1 MLQEIIRLHDEA
13 VSALVDQIGKKK
25 EITFK
30 SPTGSGKTYMMAD
43 FMNRILGQHS
53 NVVFLVSSLSKSNL
67 AEQNYNKFCEYMT
80 QGEFTCLKPYLISS
94 EISGEESLFV
104 PTDYNVYVLPRD
116 LYKKGGRLMQGAMD
130 NFLQTITGN
139 LFGNGLNKQVYLIK
153 DECHI
158 ATNNLD
164 SLSASFFSKVMN
176 FSATPNLSRGQHPDV
191 EITEEE
197 AVNAKLIKE
206 VEWIE
211 DERDV
216 SDAINKFEEIKD
228 DYRNK
233 LGVNP
238 CLIIQISN
246 KDKAEQEL
254 EHIYSVL
261 NKAEHQDLKWMLI
274 VDKDKD
280 CNTNDV
286 FKAKKMPV
294 SRWKDYAKEKDSTI
308 DIIIFKMVIT
318 EGWDIPR
325 ACMLYQVRDSQSK
338 QLDEQVVGRVRR
350 NPRLLDFEKL
360 TPDAQELAMKAWV
373 WGVKEKDKQKI
384 YVASLFEEPS
394 DITGK
399 IRIRTTKLKTLS
411 KKPGFDIKVFM
422 NECSDDNRYSDI
434 FSLYRKF
441 KKAEP
446 EVQSLAFEY
455 ADKPCKWLKF
465 TENLDKVAKESNK
478 YICDYSKSMELSKE
492 ESGKVKD
499 VSFPVKSL
507 YTDNVFYENISDWVW
522 RRDTSSD
529 KFAFD
534 SDAERE
540 WASKLKDLAKD
551 DNNELTER
559 VAQTAIVG
567 KRNPIAGQLKF
578 DGSVEPDKIN
588 PKKKYLWGKN
598 YLSNSEIKFEYCLDG
613 IHSSYPDFVMK
624 DCYGRIHLFE
634 VKSVNV
640 SGSASSALD
649 SEAYKQKI
657 NELIKCYK
665 QASILTGHV
674 FYLPVKKDD
683 DWHITRLL
691 NGEESTLTFDQFTD
705 FMKTKPAVQSPV
717 SSLIY
722 TIPSSEISPS
732 QRYITHLPVYPLRA
746 ACGYFDECGSLPEEE
761 AEGWLDVSEQLRH
774 LNKDMYIVHAEGR
787 SMEPKIHDGD
797 LCVFEKTAGSRQG
810 KIVLAKA
817 KDELDPDA
825 GSYTIKKYSSEKCT
839 DENGGWHHT
848 RVTLSPLNPEFHP
861 ITIDTDGT
869 EDGDFRIYGELIH
882 VIPQDI

>member
-1 MLQEIIRLHDEA
+1 MLQEVIRLHDEA
-13 VSALVDQIGKKK
+13 VSALIIQTEKKK

-43 FMNRILGQHS
+43 YMDRILGRNS

-67 AEQNYNKFCEYMT
+67 AQQNYDKFCEYMSK
-80 QGEFTCLKPYLISS
+80 GEFPHLKPFLISS

-139 LFGNGLNKQVYLIK
+139 LFGKGLNKKVYLIK

-158 ATNNLD
+158 ETTNLN
-164 SLSASFFSKVMN
+164 SLSDTYFTKVLN
-176 FSATPNLSRGQHPDV
+176 FSATPDPKKRQHPDV

-211 DERDV
+211 DECDV
-216 SDAINKFEEIKD
+216 ADAVDKFEEIKD
-228 DYRNK
+228 GYRNK

-246 KDKAEQEL
+246 KDKANQEL

-280 CNTNDV
+280 CDTNDV
-286 FKAKKMPV
+286 FKSKKMPV

-325 ACMLYQVRDSQSK
+325 ACMLFQMRDSQST

-360 TPDAQELAMKAWV
+360 DREAQELAMKAWI
-373 WGVKEKDKQKI
+373 WGVKEKKKQKI
-384 YVASLFEEPS
+384 HVASLFEEPS
-394 DITGK
+394 DITDK
-399 IRIRTTKLKTLS
+399 IRIKTTRLKTLA
-411 KKPGFDIKVFM
+411 KKPGFDINKFM
-422 NECSDDNRYSDI
+422 NGCSDDNRYSDI
-434 FSLYRKF
+434 FALYRKF

-455 ADKPCKWLKF
+455 ADKPCKWLKY
-465 TENLDKVAKESNK
+465 TENLDAVIKESTK
-478 YICDYSKSMELSKE
+478 YICDYSKSMELSTD
-492 ESGKVKD
+492 ESGKVRD
-499 VSFPVKSL
+499 VSFPAKSL
-507 YTDNVFYENISDWVW
+507 YTDNAYYENISDWVW
-522 RRDTSSD
+522 KRDSSSD

-551 DNNELTER
+551 DSYDKSSGR
-559 VAQTAIVG
+559 VAQTTTVG
-567 KRNPIAGQLKF
+567 KINPNAGQIKL
-578 DGSVEPDKIN
+578 DGSVEPNKIN
-588 PKKKYLWGKN
+588 PTKKYLWGKN
-598 YLSNSEIKFEYCLDG
+598 FLSNSEIKFEYCLDG
-613 IHSSYPDFVMK
+613 IHTSYPDFVLK
-624 DCYGRIHLFE
+624 DCFGRIHLFE

-640 SGSASSALD
+640 SGATSSSFD
-649 SEAYKQKI
+649 SEAYKQKM

-665 QASILTGHV
+665 QASVLTGHI

-683 DWHITRLL
+683 DWHITRLQ
-691 NGEESTLTFDQFTD
+691 NGEESTLTFDQFTG
-705 FMKTKPAVQSPV
+705 FVKTKPVGSTAPLAICLI
-717 SSLIY
+717 SSDDVA
-722 TIPSSEISPS
+722 PS
-732 QRYITHLPVYPLRA
+732 QRYFTHLPVYPLRA
-746 ACGYFDECGSLPEEE
+746 ACGYFDERGSLPEEE
-761 AEGWLDVSEQLRH
+761 AEGWIDVSEQLGR
-774 LNKDMYIVHAEGR
+774 LSKGMFIVHAEGK
-787 SMEPKIHDGD
+787 SMEPKINDGD
-797 LCVFEKTAGSRQG
+797 LCVFDSPVIGSRKG
-810 KIVLAKA
+810 KIVLVKA
-817 KDELDPDA
+817 KDKNDPA
-825 GSYTIKKYSSEKCT
+825 ASSFTIKQYSSEKCP
-839 DENGGWHHT
+839 DDDGGWHHT
-848 RVTLSPLNPEFHP
+848 RITLTPLNPDFKPIVLEADKAEEGEFQV
-861 ITIDTDGT
+861 
-869 EDGDFRIYGELIH
+869 YGELVQ
-882 VIPQDI
+882 VIPQ

>member
-1 MLQEIIRLHDEA
+1 
-13 VSALVDQIGKKK
+13 
-25 EITFK
+25 
-30 SPTGSGKTYMMAD
+30 
-43 FMNRILGQHS
+43 
-53 NVVFLVSSLSKSNL
+53 
-67 AEQNYNKFCEYMT
+67 
-80 QGEFTCLKPYLISS
+80 
-94 EISGEESLFV
+94 
-104 PTDYNVYVLPRD
+104 
-116 LYKKGGRLMQGAMD
+116 
-130 NFLQTITGN
+130 
-139 LFGNGLNKQVYLIK
+139 
-153 DECHI
+153 
-158 ATNNLD
+158 
-164 SLSASFFSKVMN
+164 
-176 FSATPNLSRGQHPDV
+176 
-191 EITEEE
+191 
-197 AVNAKLIKE
+197 
-206 VEWIE
+206 
-211 DERDV
+211 
-216 SDAINKFEEIKD
+216 
-228 DYRNK
+228 
-233 LGVNP
+233 
-238 CLIIQISN
+238 
-246 KDKAEQEL
+246 
-254 EHIYSVL
+254 
-261 NKAEHQDLKWMLI
+261 
-274 VDKDKD
+274 
-280 CNTNDV
+280 
-286 FKAKKMPV
+286 
-294 SRWKDYAKEKDSTI
+294 
-308 DIIIFKMVIT
+308 MVIT

-325 ACMLYQVRDSQSK
+325 ACMLYQMRDSQSK

-360 TPDAQELAMKAWV
+360 TTDAQELAMKAWV

-422 NECSDDNRYSDI
+422 DECSDDNRYSDI

-455 ADKPCKWLKF
+455 ADKPCKWMKF
-465 TENLDKVAKESNK
+465 AENLDKVVKESNK

-540 WASKLKDLAKD
+540 WASRLKDLAKD

-691 NGEESTLTFDQFTD
+691 NGKESTLTFDQFTD

-722 TIPSSEISPS
+722 IIPSSEIAPS
-732 QRYITHLPVYPLRA
+732 QRYTTHLPVYPLRA

-761 AEGWLDVSEQLRH
+761 AEGWLDVSGQLRH

-810 KIVLAKA
+810 KIVLVKA
-817 KDELDPDA
+817 KDELDPNA
-825 GSYTIKKYSSEKCT
+825 GSYTIKQYSSESKA
-839 DENGGWHHT
+839 DEDGRNIHT
-848 RVTLSPLNPEFHP
+848 RIVLSPLNPEFQP
-861 ITIDTDGT
+861 IILEADKAEEG
-869 EDGDFRIYGELIH
+869 EFQVYGELVQ
-882 VIPQDI
+882 VIL